1 MEWASS
7 AICFS
12 PIIPPHCLCVPLGRN
27 PGEEMAGNHRQIL
40 ELLGARN
47 RQEKHNKKCK
57 MPARS
62 QLLPWGWSEEAGFP
76 PWRLRHLKL
85 IVSILCRHST
95 WNERNSII
103 QCSYGPPYKCEYTQ
117 TRTYVHA
124 RESKC
129 YQHVIKGPG
138 IFPCGSDGKESA
150 CNAGD
155 LGSCNVGDLGLIL
168 GLGRS
173 PGEGNKCPLQYSG
186 LENPMDCRVHRV
198 AKSQT
203 WLSNF
208 HSLHLG
214 MLSHKQQKIKI
225 TSFLIIQHLYRLL
238 CLLLFCI
245 H

>member
-155 LGSCNVGDLGLIL
+155 LGSIPGS
-168 GLGRS
+168 GRS
-173 PGEGNKCPLQYSG
+173 LAGGNGNSLQYSC
-186 LENPMDCRVHRV
+186 LENPMDSGTWQATVHGI
-198 AKSQT
+198 ATSGT
-203 WLSNF
+203 WLS
-208 HSLHLG
+208 G
-214 MLSHKQQKIKI
+214 
-225 TSFLIIQHLYRLL
+225 QH
-238 CLLLFCI
+238 
-245 H
+245 